1 MADIN
6 WNPPA
11 TLYIYNAALY
21 CQPCGKA
28 LIEQFNGL
36 LDADTRNVL
45 GWSNHPD
52 QYEDSNSWPIEYSR
66 GEGESDTPDHCSA
79 SISIVDDG
87 LTRFSTCQRFLGRRL
102 TEDGV
107 EYVKQSVLDD
117 LDQHGAIGDVVQG
130 WLDHYDIDLESID
143 GYYGVDGIDLASA
156 VGIESETEGE
166 TC

>member
-28 LIEQFNGL
+28 LVEQFNDA
-36 LDADTRNVL
+36 LDKDTRNVL

-66 GEGESDTPDHCSA
+66 GEGESDTPDHCE
-79 SISIVDDG
+79 
-87 LTRFSTCQRFLGRRL
+87 TCQRFLGRTL

-107 EYVKQSVLDD
+107 EYVKQTAQEELTD
-117 LDQHGAIGDVVQG
+117 GGIGDVVQG
-130 WLDHYDIDLESID
+130 WLDFYGIDLESID
-143 GYYGVDGIDLASA
+143 GYYGVDGICLASA
-156 VGIESETEGE
+156 VGIECETEGKI
-166 TC
+166 C

>member
-28 LIEQFNGL
+28 LVERFNDA
-36 LDADTRNVL
+36 LDKDVHGTL
-45 GWSNHPD
+45 QPLTPWD
-52 QYEDSNSWPIEYSR
+52 YEDSNTWPQEYSR
-66 GEGESDTPDHCSA
+66 HDGETDSPDHCS
-79 SISIVDDG
+79 VMD
-87 LTRFSTCQRFLGRRL
+87 CQRFLGRTL
-102 TEDGV
+102 TEHGV
-107 EYVKQSVLDD
+107 EYVKQTAQEELAD
-117 LDQHGAIGDVVQG
+117 GGIGDVVQG
-130 WLDHYDIDLESID
+130 WLNFYSYIEID

-166 TC
+166 

>member
-6 WNPPA
+6 WDPPA
-11 TLYIYNAALY
+11 TLYLYNAALY

-66 GEGESDTPDHCSA
+66 GEGESDTPDHCE
-79 SISIVDDG
+79 
-87 LTRFSTCQRFLGRRL
+87 TCQRFLGRGL
-102 TEDGV
+102 TDEGI
-107 EYVKQSVLDD
+107 EYVKQSAVDD
-117 LDQHGAIGDVVQG
+117 LTLRGTIGDVVQG
-130 WLDHYDIDLESID
+130 WIDHYGIDLDID

-156 VGIESETEGE
+156 VGIESEPEGE
-166 TC
+166 